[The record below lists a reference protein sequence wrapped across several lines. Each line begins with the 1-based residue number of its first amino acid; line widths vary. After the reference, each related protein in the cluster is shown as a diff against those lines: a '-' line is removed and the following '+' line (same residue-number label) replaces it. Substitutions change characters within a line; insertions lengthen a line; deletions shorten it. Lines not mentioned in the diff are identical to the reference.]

1 MQILLFF
8 ISDKVFSLKMIKQK
22 VKSDKQFHN
31 SSYSDFSVLKNR
43 IFFLIFYQFLHIQ

>member
-22 VKSDKQFHN
+22 VKSDKQIWPK
-31 SSYSDFSVLKNR
+31 SLKVLN
-43 IFFLIFYQFLHIQ
+43 